1 MVQQQG
7 LSSCTRDLATR
18 QASNNYCLAV
28 SHTKHILDPSP
39 RPPHFFHCLGDVERI
54 LPFLL
59 LLWGFPGSSVGKES
73 TCNAD
78 PGSIAGSGRSPG
90 EGIGYPL
97 QYSWASLMAQLVKNP
112 PAMWKTWVRFLG
124 WEDTLEKGKA
134 THCSILAWRI
144 SCCILQWSLEELFVK
159 PPMDGYFIMN

>member
-1 MVQQQG
+1 MVQQHG

-78 PGSIAGSGRSPG
+78 PGSIAGSGRFPWRRDRLPTPVFLGFPYGSAGKEPTCNVEDLGSIPGLGRFPWRRERLPTAVFWPG
-90 EGIGYPL
+90 EFHAVYFSG
-97 QYSWASLMAQLVKNP
+97 V
-112 PAMWKTWVRFLG
+112 WK
-124 WEDTLEKGKA
+124 
-134 THCSILAWRI
+134 
-144 SCCILQWSLEELFVK
+144 SCL
-159 PPMDGYFIMN
+159 